1 MRLPPI
7 DNRPAEWPRSVI
19 DVWSQLR
26 ERAASMESAA
36 GNSDAFE
43 RMIQRFREM
52 ARTGRFDGLVALL
65 KRRMAARAL
74 SSLWATDRE
83 YGLRLL
89 NDRILD
95 ALIAAQQPRLTRLT
109 LVQLLQLYFGLFDE
123 LDTYGKQSETSLRHV
138 LQGHIEEQLTRLPLR
153 RQQSIRK
160 DIISVLG
167 EHPWL
172 LELDAPLRLVQLAR
186 SEGRDFN
193 DAISAYGLDGFDG
206 GRYGDICRA
215 HYYLETLR
223 SLYPGEHDPVLDEL
237 LKPSVAKAPYQGE
250 KRIGHAALE
259 IMIDRVADEPGDV
272 WQNFIISLAGDPRI
286 ANSAPAYREWWQ
298 PLGAERI
305 AKVRGWLSREDLRL
319 FLQAVEQYGIESDND
334 DLQRMFPARK
344 LFLEGLFKLKLIRN
358 TRLLLGHR
366 AEQSVRRI
374 LGKEVRT
381 SFAKMDGVM
390 TDKAVIYLDCGD
402 FHLVEGSHSFK
413 IWVYLAPPSDLLTSY
428 QRSSFSHSDLTT
440 KVPGDYRRTYPSLPC
455 DAFVHTPHTWQY
467 KVFSF
472 LADNGIGLDMEQ
484 LLSPADYK
492 NQLQRFGIPTV
503 NPRRTIVPAPVLSRD
518 SVPDSGTATSL
529 ASDTADTSTQLASRQ
544 PPRLQPGS
552 GQQQHAEAPPK
563 ARPDREPGISLSE
576 PKHDGSFSRPAGT
589 VATPRGKP
597 GGMQSNPA
605 SFTRASDQLSSDE
618 IAILKY
624 CEDNPGDLARYAANT
639 LGLEAREIN
648 ALLHG
653 ALRRYAVQD
662 RKHGWSMS
670 RDGLRYC
677 EALQSTVAHRL
688 PVQELLPRISD
699 LTAAARRVL
708 RTLSVTPVSELKM
721 MAAKFGVRAVEL
733 ELILEGP
740 LDDFCV
746 EWPEGFWS
754 ITPEAQAALHQYDQQ
769 ELI

>member
-1 MRLPPI
+1 MRLPPV
-7 DNRPAEWPRSVI
+7 DNRPAEWPSSVI
-19 DVWSQLR
+19 DVWTRLK
-26 ERAASMESAA
+26 EEAARMESAA

-74 SSLWATDRE
+74 TSLWATDRD

-95 ALIAAQQPRLTRLT
+95 TLIAAQQPRLTRLT

-123 LDTYGKQSETSLRHV
+123 LDACGKQSETSLRHV

-237 LKPSVAKAPYQGE
+237 LKPSVAMAPYQGE

-467 KVFSF
+467 RVFSF

-529 ASDTADTSTQLASRQ
+529 ASDTADTSTNLASRQ
-544 PPRLQPGS
+544 PSRLQPGF
-552 GQQQHAEAPPK
+552 GQQQPAEAPPK
-563 ARPDREPGISLSE
+563 AKPDRESSISSSE

-589 VATPRGKP
+589 VAPPRSKS
-597 GGMQSNPA
+597 GGVQSNTS
-605 SFTRASDQLSSDE
+605 SFIRAADKLSSDE
-618 IAILKY
+618 IAILNY
-624 CEDNPGDLARYAANT
+624 FEDNPGDRVRYAANI
-639 LGLEAREIN
+639 LGLETREIN

-653 ALRRYAVQD
+653 SLRRYVVQD
-662 RKHGWSMS
+662 RNHGWSLTAEGSLLCQLQVS
-670 RDGLRYC
+670 RQASGVEHDLIGRVAALTSTARRLLRRIASSSWA
-677 EALQSTVAHRL
+677 ELDSLA
-688 PVQELLPRISD
+688 QEL
-699 LTAAARRVL
+699 
-708 RTLSVTPVSELKM
+708 
-721 MAAKFGVRAVEL
+721 GVKPL
-733 ELILEGP
+733 ELDIICKGSLSGLCAEGP
-740 LDDFCV
+740 
-746 EWPEGFWS
+746 EGVWS
-754 ITPEAQAALHQYDQQ
+754 ITPEAQAALDQYDQQ